1 MRIDKFLAQST
12 GLSRKEVH
20 RLIHTGKI
28 TLDDEVIK
36 NIGLHVKD
44 DADILL
50 NGFPVE
56 PPRDYYLMLHKPE
69 GFVCS
74 NQDGSHPSVLNF
86 IELPRADEMTICG
99 RLDVDTTG
107 LVLITSDGKWAH
119 RVTSPKHK
127 TGKRYRV
134 VTADPIS
141 SSAIDTFAQGL
152 MLNSELKPTLPAELE
167 ILSSHEALL
176 TLQEGRYHQVKRMFA
191 AIGNKVVGLHREK
204 IGFITLD
211 DELEPGEYR
220 ELTADEV
227 AAI

>member
-20 RLIHTGKI
+20 RLIQTGKI

-119 RVTSPKHK
+119 RVTSPRHK

-134 VTADPIS
+134 VTADPIA